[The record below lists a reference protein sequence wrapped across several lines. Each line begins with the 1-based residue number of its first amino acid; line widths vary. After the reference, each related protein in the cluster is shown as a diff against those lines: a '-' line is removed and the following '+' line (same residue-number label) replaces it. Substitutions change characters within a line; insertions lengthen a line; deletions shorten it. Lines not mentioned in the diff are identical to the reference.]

1 MKIDKGM
8 LFDAMFAPVPRFLAK
23 IPLQVLGFFM
33 TVIAYRYRDTDLADL
48 PKWIRPWANP
58 EDWTGGWRG
67 MKPGEN
73 CIPADLRDEFPGF
86 WGFYRYHGLRNRA
99 YGTRTWPFF
108 SLKLEDNQIHY
119 RASDGE
125 GLQSYSDWFLFKEG
139 LAKEGASYWYFAW
152 QGKHIG
158 FKYIRYF
165 MFRGKLRY
173 YQCKFGWRI
182 TPRDSL
188 GRSANASSHRWKY
201 GTTVTF
207 QPLQLGR
214 AGQDYD

>member
-1 MKIDKGM
+1 MKINKDM
-8 LFDAMFAPVPRFLAK
+8 LFHAVIAPIPRLLAK

-48 PKWIRPWANP
+48 PRWIRPWANP

-67 MKPGEN
+67 MKPGDN
-73 CIPADLRDEFPGF
+73 CIPEDLRDEFSGF

-108 SLKLEDNQIHY
+108 SLKLVGGQIHY
-119 RASDGE
+119 QTNNDK
-125 GLQSYSDWFLFKEG
+125 LYSYSDWWLYKNNY
-139 LAKEGASYWYFAW
+139 ATPGAAYWYFAW
-152 QGKHIG
+152 QEGRIG

-165 MFRGKLRY
+165 DFRGETRF
-173 YQCKFGWRI
+173 YQCKCGWRI
-182 TPRDSL
+182 NPNDARN
-188 GRSANASSHRWKY
+188 GYNPKSHRWNY
-201 GTTVTF
+201 GTTVTL
-207 QPLQLGR
+207 QPIQLGR